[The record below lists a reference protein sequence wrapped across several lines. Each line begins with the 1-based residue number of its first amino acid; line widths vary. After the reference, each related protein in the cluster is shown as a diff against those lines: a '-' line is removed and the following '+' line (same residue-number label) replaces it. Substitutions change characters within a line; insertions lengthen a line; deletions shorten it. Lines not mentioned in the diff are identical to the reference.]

1 MVFRQAIFAVVSVL
15 AVLAY
20 QVSDAEAQVFEVI
33 HPEVEK
39 GGWEVEALNGVVLDD
54 VEDDEE
60 KSVHEFAVGFGFT
73 EFWKSTIAVEVA
85 NPEGADPI
93 VEAFEWENV
102 LLLTSAFG
110 HHDEEGDGHGHGD
123 FSFGIYTAL
132 EIPKEVGIK
141 EGAVAVGPIF
151 EAALGPVNFIGN
163 FFVEVPFEDGVDAG
177 IAYAAQA
184 SIPVSEH
191 LAVGLEAHGDVE
203 EAFGDPP
210 PFDEQAHFIGPAVF
224 FETEVGGLVLEPRVA
239 VLFGLTDESPD
250 AVLSFNLE
258 LKFGG
263 AGPHH

>member
-1 MVFRQAIFAVVSVL
+1 MFRQAIFAVVSIV

-20 QVSDAEAQVFEVI
+20 QVSGAQAQVFEVI

-73 EFWKSTIAVEVA
+73 DFWKSTIAVEVA

-102 LLLTSAFG
+102 LLLASAPV
-110 HHDEEGDGHGHGD
+110 HHDEDGDGHGHG
-123 FSFGIYTAL
+123 SFGFGVYTAL
-132 EIPKEVGIK
+132 EIPKEVGIE
-141 EGAVAVGPIF
+141 EGAVSVGPIF
-151 EAALGPVNFIGN
+151 ETELGPVSVIGN
-163 FFVEVPFEDGVDAG
+163 LFVEVPFEDGVDAG
-177 IAYAAQA
+177 LAYAAQA
-184 SIPVSEH
+184 SVPVSEH
-191 LAVGLEAHGDVE
+191 LAVGFEAHGDVE
-203 EAFGDPP
+203 EAFGDAPS
-210 PFDEQAHFIGPAVF
+210 FDEQSHFIGPALF
-224 FETEVGGLVLEPRVA
+224 FETEIAGLVLEPRVA
-239 VLFGLTDESPD
+239 VLFGLTDATPD